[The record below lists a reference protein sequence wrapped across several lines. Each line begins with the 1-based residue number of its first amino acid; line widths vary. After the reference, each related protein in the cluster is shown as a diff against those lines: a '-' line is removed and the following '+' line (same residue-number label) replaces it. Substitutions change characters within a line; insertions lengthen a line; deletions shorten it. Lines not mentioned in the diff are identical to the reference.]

1 MRKHSQMHKMALSS
15 ILSKATASHI
25 FCQSRFRCRRV
36 RFWGWQWDNQLE
48 TIWGST
54 FPRKEISFSWFEYV
68 LCKIIPTEVYYILFI
83 KRLIFLFS
91 LFRFFILRIYSKLWS
106 LCLESILKNILR
118 SVRGEKNELEK
129 NKEIFKRWIDRSS
142 LSMFLL
148 VTKGAR
154 KLFLF

>member
-1 MRKHSQMHKMALSS
+1 MRKHSQMHKVALSS
-15 ILSKATASHI
+15 ILSQPTASHI
-25 FCQSRFRCRRV
+25 FCQPHFRCRRV
-36 RFWGWQWDNQLE
+36 RFWIWQWENQLE

-91 LFRFFILRIYSKLWS
+91 LFIFFILRIYSKFWS
-106 LCLESILKNILR
+106 LCLESILRNILR
-118 SVRGEKNELEK
+118 SVRGEKNGLEK
-129 NKEIFKRWIDRSS
+129 NKENFKRWIDSSS

-154 KLFLF
+154 KWFLF